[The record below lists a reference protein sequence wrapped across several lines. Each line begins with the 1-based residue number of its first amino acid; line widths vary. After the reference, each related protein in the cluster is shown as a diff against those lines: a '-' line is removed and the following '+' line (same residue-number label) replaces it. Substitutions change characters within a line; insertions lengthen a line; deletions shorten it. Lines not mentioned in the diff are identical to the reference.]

1 MAVAERSTREQI
13 HKTAC
18 RLFRERGFHAT
29 SVRDIAEAVGLQ
41 GGSLYAHIDSKEDLL
56 WDIVNAAADRFFAAL
71 GPIVE
76 SRLDTMRKLRQAIVA
91 HVEVVAGDLDAAA
104 VYTVE
109 WRHLSPDRMSAI
121 TARRDDYERLF
132 RSLVS
137 QAIQDRFLTP
147 TDAAG
152 ASLFI
157 LSSLNYMFTWY
168 KPDGRMSPEEV
179 GRMLADYIFDGLR
192 RRTV

>member
-1 MAVAERSTREQI
+1 MAAAPTSLEQI
-13 HKTAC
+13 HEAAC

-29 SVRDIAEAVGLQ
+29 SVRNIADAVGLQ
-41 GGSLYAHIDSKEDLL
+41 GGSLYTHIKGKDDLL
-56 WDIVNAAADRFFAAL
+56 WDIVNRAADRFFEAL
-71 GPIVE
+71 RPIID
-76 SRLDTMRKLRQAIVA
+76 SKLNTMQKLRQAIIG
-91 HVEVVAGDLDAAA
+91 HVEVVTGDLDAAA
-104 VYTVE
+104 VHTVE
-109 WRHLSPDRMSAI
+109 WRHLSKDRREAI
-121 TARRDDYERLF
+121 TARRDEYESLF

-137 QAIQDRFLTP
+137 QAIQERYLTP

-157 LSSLNYMFTWY
+157 LSSLNYLFTWY

-179 GRMLADYIFDGLR
+179 GRMLADYIFEGLK

>member
-1 MAVAERSTREQI
+1 MATAPTSLEQI
-13 HKTAC
+13 HDAAC

-29 SVRDIAEAVGLQ
+29 SVRDIADAVGLQ
-41 GGSLYAHIDSKEDLL
+41 GGSLYTHIKSKDDLL
-56 WDIVNAAADRFFAAL
+56 WDIVNTAADRFFESL
-71 GPIVE
+71 RPIV
-76 SRLDTMRKLRQAIVA
+76 SSNLNTMQKLRQAIIG
-91 HVEVVAGDLDAAA
+91 HVEVVTGDLNAAA
-104 VYTVE
+104 VHTVE
-109 WRHLSPDRMSAI
+109 WRHLTSERRDAV
-121 TARRDDYERLF
+121 TARRDEYELLF

-152 ASLFI
+152 AALFI
-157 LSSLNYMFTWY
+157 LSSLNYLFTWY

-179 GRMLADYIFDGLR
+179 GLMLADYIFEGLK